1 MAGVKRK
8 HDLFGNFDG
17 WDKLRLQDEKSQFF
31 MDRPVSKFKVQA
43 MKSVQVKLISGCRVE
58 AKLGFL
64 PTIVVEQIKGI
75 KNISEWST
83 LIPVNGVFRA
93 VPPFVKIK
101 DQVKIV
107 AFLPEI
113 AFKKGSND
121 AELYLTRKPF
131 VKGGDIFKPLLD

>member
-1 MAGVKRK
+1 
-8 HDLFGNFDG
+8 
-17 WDKLRLQDEKSQFF
+17 
-31 MDRPVSKFKVQA
+31 MDRPGSKFQVQA

-58 AKLGFL
+58 ANLGFL

-83 LIPVNGVFRA
+83 LIPVNGVFRT

-101 DQVKIV
+101 DQLKIL

-113 AFKKGSND
+113 AFKREIMMWS
-121 AELYLTRKPF
+121 F
-131 VKGGDIFKPLLD
+131 I

>member
-1 MAGVKRK
+1 M
-8 HDLFGNFDG
+8 
-17 WDKLRLQDEKSQFF
+17 
-31 MDRPVSKFKVQA
+31 
-43 MKSVQVKLISGCRVE
+43 
-58 AKLGFL
+58 

-113 AFKKGSND
+113 AFKKGNND

-131 VKGGDIFKPLLD
+131 VKGGDIFKPLLN